1 MVVTALVLLFAQTA
15 VDLWMDDLSSRHPQ
29 VRAHAMER
37 LLELGEEAAYAL
49 EHREFTDP
57 ESRSLA
63 LELLRTLRRP
73 RCVLRAPRFVG
84 ANRPLVLV
92 ELIISNQRPEPIS
105 IEPYWV
111 ALNRRFVR
119 NQRWNIVVPQH
130 IGTVIVGH
138 KLLRKGL
145 KIPARSERIYTI
157 PVATRL
163 VGRAGLDVTV
173 RYVGPDFELA
183 AKSTIRVGKE
193 SLVDLRRRAYSNR
206 EADRSTAV
214 LALQQELRARRQ
226 GRSFR
231 DTLRLAA
238 RSPFR
243 DVRRGIAVAI
253 EKYGQR
259 GDRHQIQIACT
270 LAADRDSTVAR
281 IGHIAL
287 GRIYA
292 PRTAIREVQRLAAKA
307 LARPDDVRSRMMVD
321 LIGSWSIPDRRLFL
335 AGLLGSSRSR
345 IVHKQ
350 VASILRR
357 DGIPVE
363 PGANGL
369 VPRSQIRNLS
379 R

>member
-157 PVATRL
+157 PV
-163 VGRAGLDVTV
+163 
-173 RYVGPDFELA
+173 
-183 AKSTIRVGKE
+183 
-193 SLVDLRRRAYSNR
+193 
-206 EADRSTAV
+206 
-214 LALQQELRARRQ
+214 
-226 GRSFR
+226 
-231 DTLRLAA
+231 
-238 RSPFR
+238 
-243 DVRRGIAVAI
+243 
-253 EKYGQR
+253 
-259 GDRHQIQIACT
+259 
-270 LAADRDSTVAR
+270 
-281 IGHIAL
+281 
-287 GRIYA
+287 
-292 PRTAIREVQRLAAKA
+292 
-307 LARPDDVRSRMMVD
+307 
-321 LIGSWSIPDRRLFL
+321 
-335 AGLLGSSRSR
+335 
-345 IVHKQ
+345 
-350 VASILRR
+350 
-357 DGIPVE
+357 
-363 PGANGL
+363 
-369 VPRSQIRNLS
+369 
-379 R
+379 